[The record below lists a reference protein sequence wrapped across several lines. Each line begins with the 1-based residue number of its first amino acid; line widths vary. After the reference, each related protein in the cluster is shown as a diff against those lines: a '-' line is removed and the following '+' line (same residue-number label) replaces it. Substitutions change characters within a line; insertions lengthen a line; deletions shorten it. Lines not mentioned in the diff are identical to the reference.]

1 MTLEKATN
9 HSFAEYLV
17 DEFCLKYNTSLIS
30 HSFGIDVLKDDLPK
44 HSRSTYALL
53 K

>member
-1 MTLEKATN
+1 MTPEKATN
-9 HSFAEYLV
+9 HSFAEYVV